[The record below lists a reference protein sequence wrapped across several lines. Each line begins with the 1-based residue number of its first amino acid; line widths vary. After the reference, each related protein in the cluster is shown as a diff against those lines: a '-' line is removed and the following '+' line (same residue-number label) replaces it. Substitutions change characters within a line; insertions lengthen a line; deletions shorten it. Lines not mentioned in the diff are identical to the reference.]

1 MIGCLRTLLQVLT
14 AIAVLGAAPAFA
26 ESVADFYRGKS
37 VSLIVSSAT
46 GGGYD
51 LLARTIA
58 RHLGKHVPGNPT
70 IVVRNMPGAGGIVAT
85 NHLYNVAAKDGTVIG
100 GVQANTPIEPLI
112 GTKEAKYDATKFN
125 WLGSPSTEV
134 GMLVV
139 WHASPVDTIQDVKQK
154 QISVG
159 ASGANS
165 TPSFYARLLNETL
178 GTRLKIIVGY
188 PGQTDAFLAMERG
201 ELDGYPSVFY
211 SSLMAVRP
219 HWVKDKKVK
228 ILVQFGS
235 APQPEIA
242 DVPFAPNLITNPD
255 DKLLMEAAFA
265 PLALGRPYLMPPGT
279 PPERVAA
286 MQAALTATFKD
297 PEFLADAKAVA
308 LDINAPRNGAE
319 LQAVVERAYAT
330 PPHIVERL
338 RKLQQQ

>member
-1 MIGCLRTLLQVLT
+1 MIGLRRAL
-14 AIAVLGAAPAFA
+14 ALGLAAAAALGVAQARA
-26 ESVADFYRGKS
+26 EPIADFYRGKT
-37 VSLIVSSAT
+37 VSIIVSSAT

-58 RHLGKHVPGNPT
+58 KHLGKHVPGNPT

-139 WHASPVDTIQDVKQK
+139 WHASPVDTIEDVKQK

-178 GTRLKIIVGY
+178 GTKLKIIVGY

-201 ELDGYPSVFY
+201 EVDGYPSVFY

-228 ILVQFGS
+228 ILVQFGA
-235 APQPEIA
+235 APQPEIS
-242 DVPFAPNLITNPD
+242 DVPFAPNLITDPD

-265 PLALGRPYLMPPGT
+265 PLALGRPYLMPPGA
-279 PPERVAA
+279 PPDRVAA
-286 MQAALTATFKD
+286 MEAALAATFKD
-297 PEFLADAKAVA
+297 PEFLGESKALG
-308 LDINAPRNGAE
+308 LDINAPRNGAQ